1 MTSPSTCQ
9 KSLAPCIL
17 FVARKKRTLSFRLLL
32 VLSIP
37 IKDRIY
43 DRVGLIPHETLNR
56 LCARTVFIGFVL
68 CKRFRRADGLKN
80 GVEPTPHRITLR
92 PPKVAVS
99 PRVHDRSLN
108 LPPIDVHLPLNL
120 RVTKSE
126 KSDQNREEHVPVCML
141 SHELGQGVHHP
152 FYVNPHLFPLN
163 IKGGIFRN
171 HVLSQLRCL
180 VNGNG

>member
-17 FVARKKRTLSFRLLL
+17 FVARKTRTLSFRLLL

-126 KSDQNREEHVPVCML
+126 KSDQNREEHVPTN
-141 SHELGQGVHHP
+141 LGRESIIHFTLIPTFSPSISREVSSVITYSP
-152 FYVNPHLFPLN
+152 NCDAL
-163 IKGGIFRN
+163 
-171 HVLSQLRCL
+171 
-180 VNGNG
+180 

>member
-1 MTSPSTCQ
+1 M
-9 KSLAPCIL
+9 
-17 FVARKKRTLSFRLLL
+17 SFRLLL

-108 LPPIDVHLPLNL
+108 LPPIRDNLADITLHIISLP
-120 RVTKSE
+120 RI
-126 KSDQNREEHVPVCML
+126 HVR
-141 SHELGQGVHHP
+141 
-152 FYVNPHLFPLN
+152 YVEINV
-163 IKGGIFRN
+163 IFREQSFKLF
-171 HVLSQLRCL
+171 VLR
-180 VNGNG
+180 